1 MASPWRPL
9 LVAPAPMD
17 ASGLRRDLEGES
29 DADVGS
35 TWEMIYTGFVL
46 LLMFAALLSDR
57 IGADMVMLAALTLCM
72 AANIIT
78 VSEGISGFSN
88 EGVLTV
94 LVLFVVAAGI
104 QVTGGLDWYMGKLLG
119 RPNSISSAQAR
130 LMLPIMFVSAFLNNT
145 PVVVVMIP
153 IVQKWG
159 KNVGISPAQLL
170 IPLSFAS
177 ILGGTCTL
185 IGTSTNLV
193 VQGLLLERYPNDP
206 SMSIGL
212 FDLGEFGVPIA
223 LIGMTYV
230 LIASPYLLPGSGR
243 RKESALPDDD
253 GTILMGARLTR
264 WSPAAGR
271 SVKRSGLRDT
281 GGIYLVSVYRAATG
295 NVHRAVGQEFVLNVD
310 DILYFTG
317 MVEEFGSFCQ
327 EHGLEVVT
335 NEHDVV
341 RQSEQ
346 ETKMLASAQSLP
358 GEIGGTEAVNF
369 SESNETLP
377 LTIDTNPASPQQK
390 ALVSADLEKIQ
401 AINRI
406 SDMIRGDHSLQPVM
420 EEKSQTY
427 ESTSL
432 NGPAKVVVVF
442 DTQDLHDMVIIGVN
456 SHDRPGLLLDISRRL
471 HSMGLQLHHT
481 EAAVVSTRSFSVWR
495 CELLEEHSNLDAD
508 EIMSSLKELLNNDGG
523 SEAVKRRGLSVVR
536 AVVTESSRLAGKRL
550 EHVDFRELYKA
561 AIIAVQKADKSEVS
575 HLSQI
580 LFASGDVLV
589 LQADDDSPLLVRPP
603 DGFYN
608 QTKGNSHFFR
618 GLTLKRSTNEAR
630 TLDESRNGSRRT
642 TNIAIKESVG
652 HDSPSQLDEHPV
664 DVESGAGN
672 LPSNTVTNNS
682 DQHAC
687 STKNNVEG
695 ANNEMNDVW
704 LDLRV
709 LFPEKGNSE
718 ESLNLSREYLAAMK
732 ISPKSQHAKK
742 TVDQAGLDKLTGLFI
757 VQVERPVPVANS
769 RLGLQSPNNGSGVSV
784 GSIGGSLKISTIPV
798 QPDDQLEE
806 GDIIW
811 FAGSANAIA
820 DLRKI
825 PGLVSSEDD
834 ELKKIDEKVHDRRLV
849 QAVIARKGPLVGKT
863 AAQVG
868 FRTRYGAAV
877 IAVHRDGTRVQD
889 HPGNIKLQAGDV
901 LLLEAGPTFISRN
914 TDNQHSFAL
923 ISEVKDSKPP
933 RLNKLIPALVLVV
946 AMLAVVTAGISSL
959 LVCGLIT
966 CIIMVTFGIISQQE
980 CREAVNWEVYVTI
993 ACAFGI
999 GTALTNSG
1007 LANLLA
1013 EGLVS
1018 LGEAMGIGVAGLY
1031 GSVYLATFLISN
1043 IVTNNAAAALM
1054 FPIAMEAAD
1063 QTNADPLLMSYNLML
1078 AASASFMSPFGYT
1091 TNLLIYGPG
1100 GYTVKDFLYF
1110 GTPMQI
1116 ILWILT
1122 TVILSNNSTM
1132 WYLSWIWTSAVCCFV
1147 MVVLV
1152 CPSTIK
1158 EKFGRMKGGNYDKE
1172 QRHTS

>member
-1 MASPWRPL
+1 MAFPWRPL
-9 LVAPAPMD
+9 LSAPAPMD
-17 ASGLRRDLEGES
+17 ASDLRRDLADES

-35 TWEMIYTGFVL
+35 TWEMIYTGCVL

-57 IGADMVMLAALTLCM
+57 IGADMVMLAALTMCM

-78 VSEGISGFSN
+78 VSEGVSGFSN

-212 FDLGEFGVPIA
+212 FDLGEFGVPVA

-243 RKESALPDDD
+243 RKDSALPDDD

-295 NVHRAVGQEFVLNVD
+295 NVHRAVGQDFVLNVD

-327 EHGLEVVT
+327 DHGLEVVT
-335 NEHDVV
+335 NEHDVM
-341 RQSEQ
+341 RHNEQ
-346 ETKMLASAQSLP
+346 NNMLGSARSRSGDL
-358 GEIGGTEAVNF
+358 GGSDAIRF
-369 SESNETLP
+369 SASNETPP

-390 ALVSADLEKIQ
+390 ALVRADLEKMQ

-406 SDMIRGDHSLQPVM
+406 SDMIRGDHSLPPVI
-420 EEKSQTY
+420 EDKTHTY

-432 NGPAKVVVVF
+432 NGPAKVVAVF
-442 DTQDLHDMVIIGVN
+442 DTQDLHDVVIIGVN
-456 SHDRPGLLLDISRRL
+456 AHDRPGLLLDISRRL

-495 CELLEEHSNLDAD
+495 CELLEEDSNVDAD
-508 EIMSSLKELLNNDGG
+508 EILSNLKDLLSNDGA

-536 AVVTESSRLAGKRL
+536 AVVTESSRLAGKCL
-550 EHVDFRELYKA
+550 EDVDFRDLYKA
-561 AIIAVQKADKSEVS
+561 AIIAVQKADKSEVPD
-575 HLSQI
+575 LSKI
-580 LFASGDVLV
+580 LFSSGDVLV

-603 DGFYN
+603 DGFYT
-608 QTKGNSHFFR
+608 QTKVTFFR
-618 GLTLKRSTNEAR
+618 GLTLKRSANEVR
-630 TLDESRNGSRRT
+630 TLDESKNGSRRGT
-642 TNIAIKESVG
+642 DTANKHSVG
-652 HDSPSQLDEHPV
+652 QDSHFPQAEHPT
-664 DVESGAGN
+664 DVEFGEGSHPPN
-672 LPSNTVTNNS
+672 TESNKP
-682 DQHAC
+682 DQKDA
-687 STKNNVEG
+687 EG
-695 ANNEMNDVW
+695 SNNEMDDAW
-704 LDLRV
+704 HDLRV
-709 LFPEKGNSE
+709 LLPEKGNSD

-732 ISPKSQHAKK
+732 ICPKSPHAKK
-742 TVDQAGLDKLTGLFI
+742 TVPQAGLDKLTGLFI
-757 VQVERPVPVANS
+757 VQVERPVPSANS
-769 RLGLQSPNNGSGVSV
+769 RLSSLSALQSPNNGSAVSV
-784 GSIGGSLKISTIPV
+784 GSRGGSLKISTIPV
-798 QPDDQLEE
+798 QPDDPLEE

-849 QAVIARKGPLVGKT
+849 QAVVARKGPLVGKT

-946 AMLAVVTAGISSL
+946 AMLAVVTAGVSSL

-1100 GYTVKDFLYF
+1100 GYTVKDFLYL

-1122 TVILSNNSTM
+1122 TAILSNSSNM
-1132 WYLSWIWTSAVCCFV
+1132 WYLSWIWTSAIWCFV

-1158 EKFGRMKGGNYDKE
+1158 EKCGGRKSGAHDKD